1 MSDKKSHDYF
11 FSEDYNKDYQIKRK
25 MKEFEKN
32 KKIKDSKNREEFS
45 PIKKLNRKV
54 SIFLDSKKIDLS
66 EDEKKKKI
74 GIIITTLILITLITT
89 SYYFLIYEPAQKELN
104 IAKNNKLNELN
115 SLYTGPL
122 AYSSD
127 VIELKNKIKNS
138 KDTFE
143 VELIDILGPATKS
156 WQIYQKNSINSNKDP
171 FNRTMLTYKTNNTKN
186 IIMNITD
193 AQKFVKENDAN
204 VLSNIK
210 FEKPNTVAVPILI
223 SRLQASGG
231 LLTIGSIVDIYTI
244 SENNNTNYTLNSNK
258 KELDISGCTVLAIIR
273 CEESGEIESEYIK
286 SHNII
291 QGNITNPNENSEIF
305 KTNVEEMLKGAVVGG
320 YDESN
325 TVNLLD
331 GYGLKLS
338 NYEREINLGDL
349 DSQYILLVEIPKDKV
364 NYILKNMNQ
373 IILTIPT
380 QNAPDWMVEE
390 ISNVYK

>member
-349 DSQYILLVEIPKDKV
+349 DSQYILLVEIPKD
-364 NYILKNMNQ
+364 
-373 IILTIPT
+373 
-380 QNAPDWMVEE
+380 
-390 ISNVYK
+390 